1 MYFSINSIGT
11 ATAAH
16 RDISSYPLEGL
27 MSSPGSQTVE
37 FEKTLQLAGKKIF
50 STLDLNLTTYEPH
63 LVATTTGQ
71 RAKRGENR
79 HQHTIWPFRVP
90 AHVSRSKERR
100 TDFPTLIPEALRELD
115 FVFPFVDDLLIASTE
130 EEHRKHLRTRIIR
143 HHYRPVKM
151 FSFYQ
156 FSKTKTVEELR
167 RENIKQSVY
176 IPAQRQEADR
186 LER

>member
-50 STLDLNLTTYEPH
+50 STLDLNLTTYQQLPVSEQN
-63 LVATTTGQ
+63 VEKTAINT
-71 RAKRGENR
+71 
-79 HQHTIWPFRVP
+79 PFGLFEFPRTCP
-90 AHVSRSKERR
+90 GKERR

-130 EEHRKHLRTRIIR
+130 EEHRKHLRTRRIR

-167 RENIKQSVY
+167 RENIKHAV
-176 IPAQRQEADR
+176 
-186 LER
+186 